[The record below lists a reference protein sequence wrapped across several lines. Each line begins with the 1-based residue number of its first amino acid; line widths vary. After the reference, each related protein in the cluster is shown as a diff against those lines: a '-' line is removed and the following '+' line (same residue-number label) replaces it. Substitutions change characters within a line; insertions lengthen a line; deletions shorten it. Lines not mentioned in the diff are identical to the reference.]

1 MVLLKDLLW
10 YWDGVG
16 VLCTQEKSDGSVQ
29 SHGAQLSITPA
40 KQSLGHMTAS
50 NKGDL
55 EQLTSGCRQCTILHW
70 VEAALLGS
78 LMGFLNTGRGIT
90 CTCVKWIYEWMF
102 NLLCLENPSR

>member
-1 MVLLKDLLW
+1 MLR
-10 YWDGVG
+10 
-16 VLCTQEKSDGSVQ
+16 TQEKSDGSVQ

-55 EQLTSGCRQCTILHW
+55 EQLTSGCRQCTVLHW

-102 NLLCLENPSR
+102 NLPCLENPSR